1 MFTFVYGVDA
11 VELSLDPT
19 MTEWERSRERDEFMR
34 AAVLYKPSNSSL
46 SSRFT
51 HAKTEDDTDS
61 VEVARDQEVGTHAC
75 VCVYI
80 LYTHNFIHL
89 N

>member
-1 MFTFVYGVDA
+1 MLLYDVDA
-11 VELSLDPT
+11 LEFSLDPT

-51 HAKTEDDTDS
+51 RAKHEDDSDS
-61 VEVARDQEVGTHAC
+61 VEVARDQEVGI
-75 VCVYI
+75 YI
-80 LYTHNFIHL
+80 RFIHL